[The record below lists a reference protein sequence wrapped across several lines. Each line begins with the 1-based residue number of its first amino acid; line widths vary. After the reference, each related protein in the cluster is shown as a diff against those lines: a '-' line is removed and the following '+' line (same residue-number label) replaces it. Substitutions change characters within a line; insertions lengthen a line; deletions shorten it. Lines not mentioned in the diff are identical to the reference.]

1 MIQNVNFDIDN
12 FISNAKIIQDSIN
25 EAMTYNTDLNPNQK
39 EEMFRSDLKTRANN
53 QNYDLEDDNPKSKL
67 TKNTHQMQTHY
78 QNNGSDIEA
87 RNHSQQP
94 RQ

>member
-39 EEMFRSDLKTRANN
+39 EEMFRSDLKTRNN
-53 QNYDLEDDNPKSKL
+53 E
-67 TKNTHQMQTHY
+67 
-78 QNNGSDIEA
+78 
-87 RNHSQQP
+87 
-94 RQ
+94 